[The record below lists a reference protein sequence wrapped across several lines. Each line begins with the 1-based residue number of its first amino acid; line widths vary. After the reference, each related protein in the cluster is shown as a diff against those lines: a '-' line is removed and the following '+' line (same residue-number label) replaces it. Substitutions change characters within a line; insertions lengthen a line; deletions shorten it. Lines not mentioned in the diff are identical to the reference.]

1 MNDIYD
7 IKMTKTIALR
17 IKDKESKTLAEH
29 AKDEVPVKRIKQGIK
44 DAKAG
49 RGRFVSVTS
58 HRKEVYR

>member
-1 MNDIYD
+1 
-7 IKMTKTIALR
+7 MTKTIALR